1 MRGKKMNQI
10 KAHFFKY
17 RMGYSLGIGMVLW
30 FLFLLLMATIGQKP
44 PFDSVAIEVGGFSIA
59 WYAVFIISGIVFASI
74 LGFYEIKFIG
84 INKDDLYDGILFTV
98 PLAIIG
104 ARLYY
109 VIFDPHNNYTSIA
122 EVFDIAG
129 GGLAIHGAVI
139 TTILFLIFFTR
150 YKQMNLWKVLDI
162 LAPGFLIGQIM
173 GRWGNFFNQEAHGGE
188 TTRTFL
194 KDTLH
199 LPEFIVE
206 NMNKGG
212 VYYHPTFLYEGLW
225 NLLGL
230 TIILVL
236 RRKKVFKIGDLIG
249 VYLIW
254 YGLGR
259 GFLIEPFRTDPL
271 WIGKPVEGAAFSLFK
286 VNILMS
292 LLLFVGGGVVYLVLK
307 NLVFFKELPYYI
319 DVYNDGKKELE
330 ANK

>member
-1 MRGKKMNQI
+1 MNQI
-10 KAHFFKY
+10 KAHLIKY
-17 RMGYSLGIGMVLW
+17 RMGYQMGTGMALW
-30 FLFLLLMATIGQKP
+30 FLLLIFMATNGQKP
-44 PFDSVAIEVGGFSIA
+44 PFDSVALRVGQFSIA
-59 WYAVFIISGIVFASI
+59 WYAVFIISGIIFASI

-98 PLAIIG
+98 PLAIAG

-109 VIFDPHNNYTSIA
+109 VIFDPHNSYKTIG

-139 TTILFLIFFTR
+139 TTIIFLIFFTR
-150 YKQMNLWKVLDI
+150 YKKMNIWKVFDI

-188 TTRTFL
+188 TTREFL

-199 LPEFIVE
+199 LPNFIVE

-212 VYYHPTFLYEGLW
+212 IYYHPTFLYEGLW
-225 NLLGL
+225 NFVGF
-230 TIILVL
+230 ILILIL

-249 VYLIW
+249 FYLIW

-271 WIGKPVEGAAFSLFK
+271 WIGTPVENQAFSLMK

-292 LLLFVGGGVVYLVLK
+292 LVLFVGGGILYLVLK

-319 DVYNDGKKELE
+319 DVYNEGKKELE
-330 ANK
+330 AKK